1 MTRKPLSELQ
11 EEMRGVARGKRR
23 VSPLPPRHDYVNAA
37 SQNDGDEAR
46 VEAFIIAGM
55 MSAAG
60 LSNRFIVQAVDFSAE
75 YEGILD
81 LLRLWR
87 EETEEFE
94 RDAVVAD
101 IQELIDDCSQS
112 FKVQAPYI
120 RFDDLDRIAADVCAF
135 KDSLRIL
142 VDERG
147 GISKLAEATG
157 IPQPSLSRFF
167 SSASMP
173 RRTTLYMIA
182 RAMNLSHVQIASL
195 WSV

>member
-1 MTRKPLSELQ
+1 MNVVVSHN
-11 EEMRGVARGKRR
+11 EEDDV
-23 VSPLPPRHDYVNAA
+23 
-37 SQNDGDEAR
+37 R

-55 MSAAG
+55 MNVAG
-60 LSNRFIVQAVDFSAE
+60 LPSHFIVQAVDLSDEF
-75 YEGILD
+75 EGILD

-87 EETEEFE
+87 DETEEPE
-94 RDAVVAD
+94 RDAIVAD
-101 IQELIDDCSQS
+101 IQELIDDCSQTG
-112 FKVQAPYI
+112 KVEAPYV
-120 RFDDLDRIAADVCAF
+120 RFDDLDRIAADVRAF

-147 GISKLAEATG
+147 GISRLAETTG

-173 RRTTLYMIA
+173 RRTTLYKIA
-182 RAMNLSHVQIASL
+182 RALNLSHVQIASP